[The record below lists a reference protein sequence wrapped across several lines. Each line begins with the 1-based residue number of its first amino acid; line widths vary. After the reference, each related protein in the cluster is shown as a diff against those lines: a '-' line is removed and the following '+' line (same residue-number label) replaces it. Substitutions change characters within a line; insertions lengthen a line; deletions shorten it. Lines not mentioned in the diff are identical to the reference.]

1 MCLLAGRSWC
11 LPCHARATG
20 AESGA
25 VFVTPARSAAG
36 AGARA
41 DYPGGVATFSS
52 VTRQHIL
59 QAIAEH
65 DSRGSENFLGVYG
78 FEASGGPT
86 IVHEGTSYDCA
97 AVIGVAHRYATGR
110 TALAEEFDDGA
121 IKVVRNRGFDVV
133 EPGAAR
139 APRRAPAPKR
149 TAAAKPA
156 STRRPAEPERPTAM
170 CPTCFMTLPATGICD
185 NCA

>member
-1 MCLLAGRSWC
+1 M
-11 LPCHARATG
+11 
-20 AESGA
+20 
-25 VFVTPARSAAG
+25 
-36 AGARA
+36 RA

-65 DSRGSENFLGVYG
+65 DSRGSEHFLGVYG

-86 IVHEGTSYDCA
+86 IVHDGASYDCA

-149 TAAAKPA
+149 TPAAKPA
-156 STRRPAEPERPTAM
+156 PTRRPTQPERPTAM